1 MTALRTEA
9 WLLLGLVSSLP
20 GELVLRDGAISFVA
34 WGTGSAWPSQL
45 RRLERLLGT
54 PGIAKRIEDE
64 DRTAVFRWPVG
75 EVSIRMPW
83 HYFGGGLKIRRDT
96 AEVRISFGRPANTRG
111 GVEAGSLGAAA
122 ENLRE
127 VAAMRDR
134 GRMWIAAIERARS
147 PRPDR

>member
-1 MTALRTEA
+1 MTVLRTEA

-83 HYFGGGLKIRRDT
+83 HYFGGGLKIRRNGT
-96 AEVRISFGRPANTRG
+96 EVRISFGRPANTRA
-111 GVEAGSLGAAA
+111 GVRAATILAAA
-122 ENLRE
+122 DNLRE
-127 VAAMRDR
+127 VAVMWRR
-134 GRMWIAAIERARS
+134 GRIWAAAIERARKARS
-147 PRPDR
+147 DT